1 MIIRE
6 IYSEADV
13 RRLTKVAREV
23 WREANVAF
31 CTPEQVEYMI
41 EKFQSFEAISGQMMH
56 GYRYFSLRRA
66 MRFWAISACNRRA
79 KDCC

>member
-13 RRLTKVAREV
+13 RRLTKVARVV

-31 CTPEQVEYMI
+31 CTPEQAEYMI
-41 EKFQSFEAISGQMMH
+41 EKYQSFEAI
-56 GYRYFSLRRA
+56 
-66 MRFWAISACNRRA
+66 
-79 KDCC
+79 